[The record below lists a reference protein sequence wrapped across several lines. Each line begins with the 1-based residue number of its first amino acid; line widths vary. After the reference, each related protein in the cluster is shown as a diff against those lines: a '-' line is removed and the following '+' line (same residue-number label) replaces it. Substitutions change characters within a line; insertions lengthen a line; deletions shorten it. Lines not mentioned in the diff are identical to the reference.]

1 MSNYQIEW
9 KDNQVYN
16 FNVEFNRIESYNKY
30 VENWLRNYYN
40 LDFEDI
46 TLVHKTDWTINDI
59 VDLKDYNRVKNNI
72 NILLEKVNRL
82 GYQLS
87 IRDSVNQIFN
97 STSANEIEQALTQYL
112 EVLGNNQFLYNITN
126 LTTCGNDLKVY
137 GG

>member
-9 KDNQVYN
+9 KDNQFYN

-40 LDFEDI
+40 FDFEDI
-46 TLVHKTDWTINDI
+46 VLTHKTDWTMNDI
-59 VDLKDYNRVKNNI
+59 VDLKNFNRVKSNI
-72 NILLEKVNRL
+72 NILLKLMNRL

-87 IRDSVNQIFN
+87 IRDNVNQIFN
-97 STSANEIEQALTQYL
+97 TISANEIERALTEYL
-112 EVLGNNQFLYNITN
+112 ATLGENQFLYNITN
-126 LTTCGNDLKVY
+126 LTTCGNDLKIY